1 MPRVTAVAY
10 IFLYRPKPEL
20 ANIHRTIGTFNRNK
34 GSIQLL
40 VNTLHYVI
48 PFKCKNFYLTPER

>member
-1 MPRVTAVAY
+1 MYARVTAVAY

-34 GSIQLL
+34 GSI
-40 VNTLHYVI
+40 
-48 PFKCKNFYLTPER
+48 